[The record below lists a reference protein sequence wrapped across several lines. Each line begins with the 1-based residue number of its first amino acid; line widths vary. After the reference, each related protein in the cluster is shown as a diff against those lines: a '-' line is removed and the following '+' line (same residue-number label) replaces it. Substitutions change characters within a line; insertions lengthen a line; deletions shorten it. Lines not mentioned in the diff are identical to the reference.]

1 LQDPFFVPRTEE
13 ELEEFGDGIGLAQN
27 IARKMMDKVRRRKG
41 LPVKEKIVEHATK
54 QRTRA
59 KKV

>member
-1 LQDPFFVPRTEE
+1 MPRTEE

-41 LPVKEKIVEHATK
+41 LPVEEKIVEHATK